1 VIFLSKKNVEVKRIP
16 SLIPYII
23 AGGVYVIGS
32 FILPMYK
39 LYSYII
45 LLVLAIVVY
54 IGIKKANVFKDEI
67 IEIEKPIVYETSEL
81 EELVNL
87 GKDQIKT
94 LEQLV
99 QVIENKVMIKD
110 LQGIIQTSQS
120 IINYVEENQ
129 GLEKKVRKYFRYYLD
144 EIIKIVKQYD
154 DFEEDPLN
162 VEYVKVSKEKI
173 EKTVNNANISFLKF
187 YNDLYEG
194 KAMDIT
200 VDLKVFDSMLKRL
213 D

>member
-1 VIFLSKKNVEVKRIP
+1 MSKKNVEVKRIP